1 MLTDVMSLCFWQVTG
16 AGSGIGLNVSS
27 ATPNTNRQRTDATLT
42 NACTDT
48 RVHVVLCFSCP
59 QVALVYAGRASKLV
73 LVDRDAAA
81 LEASKLKCEEA
92 GAASV
97 LCLTVDVTDFAAV
110 QAMHASAMS
119 TFGKLD
125 VLVLCAGIGAHHLFD
140 ATPELS
146 IFRKLMDVNFYGY
159 LHCVRAAYKTL
170 CESNGTLI
178 AVTSFS
184 GEVGLPYRTA
194 YCASK
199 FAVVRRGGDGRRSA
213 MKIAV
218 GSFFLF
224 ADCRCL
230 CRLSSPSQTGFLES
244 LRSEMSVTSPANS
257 FHITIVCPPTVN
269 TNLRRNALTPDA
281 NLKEAPS
288 AHAMTVADCAAAI
301 VDAGDRKLRKAFF
314 PFNSWLASYLRPIIP
329 DAMDKLIMKRAKL

>member
-1 MLTDVMSLCFWQVTG
+1 
-16 AGSGIGLNVSS
+16 
-27 ATPNTNRQRTDATLT
+27 
-42 NACTDT
+42 
-48 RVHVVLCFSCP
+48 
-59 QVALVYAGRASKLV
+59 LV

-81 LEASKLKCEEA
+81 LTASKLKCEEA
-92 GAASV
+92 GAAAV
-97 LCLTVDVTDFAAV
+97 LCLTVDVTDYAAV
-110 QAMHASAMS
+110 QAMQAAAIER
-119 TFGKLD
+119 FKVLD

-140 ATPELS
+140 ATPDLA

-159 LHCVRAAYKTL
+159 LHCVKAAYKSL
-170 CESNGTLI
+170 CESNGSLI

-199 FAVVRRGGDGRRSA
+199 FAVVSRGVCIGSSLRSLA
-213 MKIAV
+213 
-218 GSFFLF
+218 LLL
-224 ADCRCL
+224 CL
-230 CRLSSPSQTGFLES
+230 TLVCSSLSCPVRQTGFLES
-244 LRSEMSVTSPANS
+244 LRSEMSVTSPAHS

-269 TNLRRNALTPDA
+269 TNLRRNALTPDPT
-281 NLKEAPS
+281 LKEAPS

-314 PFNSWLASYLRPIIP
+314 PFNSWVASYLRPLIP